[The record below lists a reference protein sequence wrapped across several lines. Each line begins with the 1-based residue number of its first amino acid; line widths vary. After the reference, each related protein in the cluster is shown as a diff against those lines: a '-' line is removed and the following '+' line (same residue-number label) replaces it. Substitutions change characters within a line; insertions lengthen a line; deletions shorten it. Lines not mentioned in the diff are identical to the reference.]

1 MTMMTYSSPYQQ
13 AALLE
18 LPLGRL
24 YPMFGGQPYM
34 FEQTRL
40 FSVFSSIVLGRTS
53 PELLQHE
60 HRLDSRLAHPPMGES
75 SESPKEPPLEPPA
88 PPAGQNGPEDR
99 PEQSNTD
106 TGETGDWRLARD
118 FALAVSAAECRGS
131 TQLAA
136 ALRDRPTRSFPDGN
150 VTCEYYVT

>member
-1 MTMMTYSSPYQQ
+1 MRRASVIVWASGSFFELVMTMMTSSSPYQQ

-60 HRLDSRLAHPPMGES
+60 HRLDSRLAHPPMGKVLS
-75 SESPKEPPLEPPA
+75 HPKNHHWRWFFDHAHPA
-88 PPAGQNGPEDR
+88 
-99 PEQSNTD
+99 
-106 TGETGDWRLARD
+106 
-118 FALAVSAAECRGS
+118 
-131 TQLAA
+131 
-136 ALRDRPTRSFPDGN
+136 FPDQMRLMSR
-150 VTCEYYVT
+150 